1 MRNREKSLVFSEI
14 KPPIFSE
21 ERYVFLQEWSMERPF
36 VSIIR
41 EMFKTGATVKQVSA
55 RPEPLSRVA

>member
-21 ERYVFLQEWSMERPF
+21 ERYVLLQEWSMDRPF
-36 VSIIR
+36 ESIIG

-55 RPEPLSRVA
+55 RPEPLSRGA

>member
-21 ERYVFLQEWSMERPF
+21 ERYVFLQEWSMERPI
-36 VSIIR
+36 VST
-41 EMFKTGATVKQVSA
+41 FTTGATVKQASA

>member
-21 ERYVFLQEWSMERPF
+21 ERYVFLQEWSMERPI
-36 VSIIR
+36 VSIKG
-41 EMFKTGATVKQVSA
+41 EV
-55 RPEPLSRVA
+55 

>member
-21 ERYVFLQEWSMERPF
+21 ERYVFLQEWSMERLF
-36 VSIIR
+36 VSI
-41 EMFKTGATVKQVSA
+41 KGDV
-55 RPEPLSRVA
+55 